1 MACHDKKEYV
11 LHRLLPLVA
20 YCALIFFLSS
30 READELNAFFL
41 FPGQDKLIHIVEYG
55 ILGVLLLRS
64 LAPWE
69 NQVNNPGLCVF
80 LGSLYGWSDEYHQSF
95 VPGRESDAVDL
106 LADFTGLA
114 MVSLLY
120 LAARGK
126 RRSKEQCKG
135 ASQDSVDEAVF

>member
-1 MACHDKKEYV
+1 MAYYDKKEYV

-20 YCALIFFLSS
+20 YCTLIFFLSS
-30 READELNAFFL
+30 READEFGEFFF
-41 FPGQDKLIHIVEYG
+41 FPGQDKIVHVVEYG

-80 LGSLYGWSDEYHQSF
+80 LGTLYGWSDEYHQSF
-95 VPGRESDAVDL
+95 VPGRESDTLDL

-114 MVSLLY
+114 LVSLIY
-120 LAARGK
+120 LAAKRAGLEETGK
-126 RRSKEQCKG
+126 ES
-135 ASQDSVDEAVF
+135 F